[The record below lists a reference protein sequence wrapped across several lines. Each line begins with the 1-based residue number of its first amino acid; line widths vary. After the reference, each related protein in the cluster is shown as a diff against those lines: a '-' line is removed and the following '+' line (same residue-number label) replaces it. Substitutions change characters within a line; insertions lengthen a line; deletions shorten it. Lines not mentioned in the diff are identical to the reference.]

1 MSIHR
6 ASAAQRRIAKQQLV
20 HVLRSQL
27 TRVQATVARQQQVIA
42 AQERDLIDLE
52 LAHSA
57 KEWDAYVARYSAAAD
72 PAQQEAAPE
81 QQSSK
86 RDELGRFTAQR

>member
-6 ASAAQRRIAKQQLV
+6 ASAGQRRIAGQQLV

-27 TRVQATVARQQQVIA
+27 TRVQATVARQQLVIE
-42 AQERDLIDLE
+42 AQERDLLD
-52 LAHSA
+52 AA
-57 KEWDAYVARYSAAAD
+57 MAAQADQWDRYVATRS
-72 PAQQEAAPE
+72 APE